1 LTDNFEKAKRL
12 HGRGRYTEAEE
23 LYAQVIASNAC
34 DAEALYLLGT
44 LLGQRGK
51 LDEALIFLERAV
63 NESPKN
69 SVYHC
74 NLGVIEH
81 NLKKL
86 EQAKISF
93 LLAINLN
100 NKNVDAHYNL
110 AKLYKELG
118 LTDAALSSYGIVLSL
133 EPSHL
138 NALINLGN
146 ILVDVGRL
154 DDAIIQF
161 KKVIELNPKDT
172 LALVNLGNVYRRM
185 GLAEKAINTYGRVLS
200 IHAHDGL
207 RIRSAVTLPVVYK
220 SLDHIKEVR
229 ESLELKLEKLL
240 EEDLEV
246 SDPSLE
252 TSTTNFFLAYQN
264 YNDRDLQKIIANI
277 HLNSCSRLGWTAPHC
292 NGVKRERGKIKIGFL
307 SAYFYRHSVGRMM
320 VGLISQIPKNLFEVV
335 VITTN
340 GQKDSIALKIQ
351 GAADHLVYLSENLIE
366 MQEEIGRQKLDVLF
380 YADIGMDVRSYFLAF
395 ARLAPVQCLT
405 WGHPDTTGIPN
416 MDTFLSSSLIE
427 PADAKEHYSE
437 NLYCFSTLPTFYY
450 RPNIPE
456 RLKSRAEFGL
466 DENQHIYFC
475 AQSTIKFHPDV
486 DNIFAQILKGDQE
499 ARILLLE
506 GAIRD
511 WTGLLRNRWRK
522 TIGDLEKRIDIL
534 PRQSPE
540 DFISLQS
547 ISDVIL
553 DTPHFS
559 GGNTTYESFALGK
572 AVVTLDSTFMRGRV
586 SAGMY
591 RIMGIEECTALTLEE
606 YIQTTLKLGTNSD
619 FRRDIENKI
628 METNASLFEHKDVV
642 DEFINYVTT
651 TVL

>member
-12 HGRGRYTEAEE
+12 HGIGRYPEAEE
-23 LYAQVIASNAC
+23 LYAQVIASNQG

-81 NLKKL
+81 NLKRL

-100 NKNVDAHYNL
+100 DQNVDAHYNL
-110 AKLYKELG
+110 AKLYKEMG
-118 LTDAALSSYGIVLSL
+118 LTDAALSSYGTVLSL

-138 NALINLGN
+138 NTLINLGN
-146 ILVDVGRL
+146 ILVEVGHL
-154 DDAIIQF
+154 DDAVIQL
-161 KKVIELNPKDT
+161 KKAVELNPEASV
-172 LALVNLGNVYRRM
+172 ALVNLGNVYRSM
-185 GLAEKAINTYGRVLS
+185 GLAEEAINTYNRAQN

-207 RIRSAVTLPVVYK
+207 RIKAAVTLPVVYK
-220 SLDHIKEVR
+220 SLDHIEEVR
-229 ESLELKLEKLL
+229 ENLELKLEKLL
-240 EEDLEV
+240 EEDLDV
-246 SDPSLE
+246 SNPSLE

-264 YNDRDLQKIIANI
+264 YNDRDLQEIIANI
-277 HLNSCSRLGWTAPHC
+277 HLNSCPRLGWTAPHC
-292 NGVKRERGKIKIGFL
+292 DGVEFGREKIKIGFL

-320 VGLISQIPKNLFEVV
+320 VGLISQIPKDLFEVV
-335 VITTN
+335 VITTK
-340 GQKDSIALKIQ
+340 GQNDFIAQKIQ
-351 GAADHLVYLSENLIE
+351 GAADHLIYLSENFFE
-366 MQEEIGRQKLDVLF
+366 MQEEIGRQKLDALI
-380 YADIGMDVRSYFLAF
+380 YADIGMDVRTYFLAF
-395 ARLAPVQCLT
+395 ARLAPIQCVT

-437 NLYCFSTLPTFYY
+437 NLNCFSTLPTFYY

-456 RLKSRAEFGL
+456 RLKSRAEFGF
-466 DENQHIYFC
+466 DENQHIYIC
-475 AQSTIKFHPDV
+475 PQSTIKFHPDV
-486 DNIFAQILKGDQE
+486 DKIFAQILKRDEE

-506 GAIRD
+506 GAIKD

-553 DTPHFS
+553 DTPYFS

-591 RIMGIEECTALTLEE
+591 RIMGIEECTALTLDE
-606 YIQTTLKLGTNSD
+606 YIQTALNLGTNYD

-628 METNASLFEHKDVV
+628 METNASLFEQKDVV

-651 TVL
+651 AVL

>member
-1 LTDNFEKAKRL
+1 MTDNFEKAKRL

-23 LYAQVIASNAC
+23 LYAQVIVSN
-34 DAEALYLLGT
+34 DRDPEALYLLGT

-118 LTDAALSSYGIVLSL
+118 LTDAALFSYGIVLSL

-335 VITTN
+335 VITTK

-351 GAADHLVYLSENLIE
+351 GAADHLVYISENLIE

-456 RLKSRAEFGL
+456 RLKSRAEFGF
-466 DENQHIYFC
+466 DEKQHIYFC
-475 AQSTIKFHPDV
+475 PQSTIKFHPDV
-486 DNIFAQILKGDQE
+486 DKIFAKILKGDQE

-522 TIGDLEKRIDIL
+522 TIGDLENRIDIL

-553 DTPHFS
+553 DTPYFS

-606 YIQTTLKLGTNSD
+606 YIQTALTLGTNSD
-619 FRRDIENKI
+619 FRREIENKI
-628 METNASLFEHKDVV
+628 METNASLFEYKGVV
-642 DEFINYVTT
+642 DEFIDYVTT